1 MDAPGRLHSL
11 KSSGAPFLRQYNRG
25 KEQFDNNNMQKSGNK
40 LDWHIVVVAGARSLA
55 ACART
60 TYSWQSEGRA
70 RLGSFTP
77 AI

>member
-11 KSSGAPFLRQYNRG
+11 KSSGAPFLIQYNRAT
-25 KEQFDNNNMQKSGNK
+25 EQLNINNMQKSGNK

-55 ACART
+55 RCLCS
-60 TYSWQSEGRA
+60 YNIQ
-70 RLGSFTP
+70 L